1 MGYIARR
8 IVGYFVF
15 LAVLGLLSTLVVNAN
30 SAAGGTLMAGTNGA
44 KIGIAV
50 LFVSLICSWIV
61 RWTMRRHSKRMRML
75 RAHYR

>member
-30 SAAGGTLMAGTNGA
+30 SASGGTLMTGTNGA

-50 LFVSLICSWIV
+50 LVASLMCSWIV

-75 RAHYR
+75 RAHWR